1 MMFGIGIALFAF
13 AILAS
18 VALHECGHMW
28 VARATGMKVRRYFVG
43 FGPTVWSTNRPNR
56 LGSTEYGVKAI
67 PLGGFCDIA
76 GMTAAED
83 LRPED
88 EQHAMYKQKVWKRVA
103 VLFAGPAMNFVIGL
117 VLVYGIANIWGLPNL
132 HAPTTAVVGETQC
145 VASEVAKGKLGDCTG
160 PGPAALAGIKS
171 GDVDVKVGD
180 TDLKNFDEMVTAV
193 RKASGPTPFV
203 VQRTEDG
210 ATREF
215 TTTVAVTGTQRYVA
229 KSKSKSEDTDSERV
243 PTTVG
248 AVGVSAAMFPPTR
261 YNMLSAVPATF
272 AFTGDLAVEIGKSL
286 AKIPTKVGALVHSIG
301 GGERDPETPIS
312 VVGASIIGGDTV
324 DHGLWVAF
332 WFFLAQLNFVL
343 GAINLV
349 PLLPFDGGHIAV
361 AVYEKLRNMFRAA
374 RGLMPGGPV
383 DYGKL
388 MPATYVILV
397 LVVGYMALTVTADLV
412 NPIRLFQ

>member
-1 MMFGIGIALFAF
+1 MMFALGIFLFAL
-13 AILAS
+13 AILVS

-43 FGPTVWSTNRPNR
+43 FGPTLWSTNRRNK

-76 GMTAAED
+76 GMTAVED
-83 LRPED
+83 LPPED
-88 EQHAMYKQKVWKRVA
+88 QPYAMYKQKTWKRVA
-103 VLFAGPAMNFVIGL
+103 VLFAGPAMNFIIGL
-117 VLVYGIANIWGLPNL
+117 VLIYGIALVWGLPNL
-132 HAPTTAVVGETQC
+132 HPPTTAVVGETTC
-145 VASEVAKGKLGDCTG
+145 VKPEVTKGQLGECSG
-160 PGPAALAGIKS
+160 SGPAAAAGIQP
-171 GDVDVKVGD
+171 GDVVVKVGS
-180 TDLKNFDEMVTAV
+180 TDVKTFEEMVSAV
-193 RKASGPTPFV
+193 QKASGPTPFV
-203 VQRTEDG
+203 LERTVDG
-210 ATREF
+210 TTATVDTVVDVS
-215 TTTVAVTGTQRYVA
+215 TTKRWVAPAGGGEATGP
-229 KSKSKSEDTDSERV
+229 SD
-243 PTTVG
+243 VG
-248 AVGVSAAMFPPTR
+248 AIGITAAQFGPTH
-261 YNMLSAVPATF
+261 YNVLSAVPGTF

-286 AKIPTKVGALVHSIG
+286 AKIPSKIGALVNAIG

-361 AVYEKLRNMFRAA
+361 AVFEKLRNVLRAA
-374 RGLMPGGPV
+374 RGLVPAGPV

-397 LVVGYMALTVTADLV
+397 LVMGYMALTVTADLV

>member
-1 MMFGIGIALFAF
+1 MMFALGIVLFAL
-13 AILAS
+13 AILVS

-43 FGPTVWSTNRPNR
+43 FGPTLWSTRRPNK
-56 LGSTEYGVKAI
+56 LGSTEYGIKAV

-76 GMTAAED
+76 GMTAVEELPAED
-83 LRPED
+83 RPY
-88 EQHAMYKQKVWKRVA
+88 AMYKQKTWKRVA
-103 VLFAGPAMNFVIGL
+103 VLFAGPAMNFIIGL
-117 VLVYGIANIWGLPNL
+117 VLIYGIAVVWGLPNL
-132 HAPTTAVVGETQC
+132 HPPTNAMVGETTC
-145 VASEVAKGKLGDCTG
+145 VKAEVTRGQLGDCQG
-160 PGPAALAGIKS
+160 SGPAAAAGIKP
-171 GDVDVKVGD
+171 GDVVVKVGS
-180 TDLKNFDEMVTAV
+180 TEVNTFEEMVSAV
-193 RKASGPTPFV
+193 QKASGPTPFV
-203 VQRTEDG
+203 VQRTTDG
-210 ATREF
+210 VTSTLDTVVDVATTKRW
-215 TTTVAVTGTQRYVA
+215 VAPAGGGEA
-229 KSKSKSEDTDSERV
+229 AGPSD
-243 PTTVG
+243 VG
-248 AVGVSAAMFPPTR
+248 AIGITAAQFGPTQH
-261 YNMLSAVPATF
+261 NPLSAVPATF
-272 AFTGDLAVEIGKSL
+272 AFTGDLAVEIGKAL
-286 AKIPTKVGALVHSIG
+286 AKIPSKVGALVHAIG

-324 DHGLWVAF
+324 DAGLWVAF

-374 RGLMPGGPV
+374 RGLVPAGPV

-397 LVVGYMALTVTADLV
+397 VVVGYMALTVTADLV